1 LVTHKTTLFKRIT
14 VCSLI
19 VLALIAI
26 VPGQTKAGNAAYSM
40 TEYQCIALATI
51 DGMWTTA
58 DEWNDG
64 PQITMSNNASFTY
77 NFDVASYSMQW
88 LVEFFTDNTN
98 DTGDFWQICLDS
110 DNSGGAAPQIGDFKI
125 EIQGHTTLIMYQGNG
140 IGWTEISPQASEL
153 TWVNTVSA
161 STWNSAPHWILELS
175 DSSKVAGTLQTPQPP
190 NGMRVAVYDAAT
202 GEFASWAPN
211 SSANVPN
218 QWGVISSYSTAPIAD
233 PNITPTPTP
242 TSAPT
247 STAAPTPTPRAT
259 VTPTQ
264 SAAPTATPTQTAT
277 PSPTPKL
284 PAEEELTPE
293 TQVKSIEPLQD
304 TVFILLII
312 CVETLIFATSKNLK
326 KK

>member
-1 LVTHKTTLFKRIT
+1 LVTNKTALFKRII

-26 VPGQTKAGNAAYSM
+26 MPGQTKAGNAAYSLI
-40 TEYQCIALATI
+40 EYQCIALATI
-51 DGMWTTA
+51 DGVWTTA

-88 LVEFFTDNTN
+88 LVEFFTDSTN

-125 EIQGHTTLIMYQGNG
+125 QVQGHTTLIMYQGNG
-140 IGWTEISPQASEL
+140 TGWTEISPHANEL
-153 TWVNTVSA
+153 TWVNKVSA

-190 NGMRVAVYDAAT
+190 NGMRVAVYDAT
-202 GEFASWAPN
+202 TEEFASWAPN
-211 SSANVPN
+211 SSTDVPN

-233 PNITPTPTP
+233 PNITPT
-242 TSAPT
+242 SAPT
-247 STAAPTPTPRAT
+247 STSSPTTTPRAT
-259 VTPTQ
+259 ATSTQ
-264 SAAPTATPTQTAT
+264 TATATATPTITAT
-277 PSPTPKL
+277 PSPTPTP

-304 TVFILLII
+304 TVFILLVI
-312 CVETLIFATSKNLK
+312 CVETLIFATGKNLK